1 MLDLIRRHNRL
12 NGIWFSIG
20 EFVFI
25 FLAIG
30 GLGTAHLVLG
40 NFTLAII
47 EWGIAVNCFPVVVI
61 GVRMLMDRGETGKA
75 TGYFWN
81 KQAREQLKRDNPHM
95 LRDTLT
101 LTAATLIPFV
111 LLILVVYQLV
121 RSEPPANLS
130 P

>member
-12 NGIWFSIG
+12 NGIWFSIC
-20 EFVFI
+20 EFVSI
-25 FLAIG
+25 LLAIG

-75 TGYFWN
+75 T
-81 KQAREQLKRDNPHM
+81 
-95 LRDTLT
+95 DTSGT
-101 LTAATLIPFV
+101 SR
-111 LLILVVYQLV
+111 LV
-121 RSEPPANLS
+121 SS
-130 P
+130 